1 MKETFTELIKIEE
14 LTYAYPNRV
23 EPALERVSLHVEAG
37 EFVLLAGPSG
47 AGKSTLLR
55 CLNGLVPHFSGG
67 RISGTV
73 YVAGQN
79 VLEAGPKVLSRVVG
93 MVFQD
98 PEAQA
103 VLDTV
108 EAEIAFGL
116 ENLGLG
122 QAEMRLRVEEVLS
135 LLELN
140 DLRKRSLSSLSG
152 GERQRLA
159 IAAALATR
167 PHILVLDEPT
177 SQLDPKS
184 AADVLQAVVHLNE
197 ELGLTV
203 LLAEHRL
210 ERVTRYADR
219 LVYLEEGKVTV
230 DGPLRE
236 ALSEIKAELQ
246 PPMARLATQLGWFPL
261 PLTTKEGLRFARSAD
276 RADVHNTRRGIT
288 NTPAQNGKDPVL
300 KVEGLQ
306 FSYNGT
312 PVLRGIDL
320 QIKPGE
326 SVALLGRNGSG
337 KSTLLKCLV
346 GLLRPRQGQVWV
358 EGRSSVGR
366 PVAEIC
372 RQVAY
377 LPQTPDDLLFAET
390 VADELE
396 ITLANHRLR
405 ADTLELSPADLLERL
420 GIAQMAE
427 MYPRD
432 LSVGQRQR
440 VALGAVLVTGP
451 RLLLLDEPTRGLDY
465 GAKRDLIELW
475 RQWQMAGM
483 GLLLVTHDVETA
495 ARIADRVLV
504 LSDGQIIVDGPAR
517 TVLRATPLFTP
528 QIGRLFPTEE
538 WLTVEEA
545 LDGLKSPA

>member
-1 MKETFTELIKIEE
+1 MNEMIAELIRIED
-14 LTYAYPNRV
+14 LTYTYPNRLA
-23 EPALERVSLHVEAG
+23 PALRSVSLEIEPG

-55 CLNGLVPHFSGG
+55 CLNGLVPHFTGG
-67 RISGTV
+67 RVSGRIH
-73 YVAGQN
+73 VAGQDA
-79 VLEAGPKVLSRVVG
+79 LEVGPKVLSRLVG

-103 VLDTV
+103 VLDVV

-122 QAEMRLRVEEVLS
+122 QAEMRLRIEEALS
-135 LLELN
+135 LLELT
-140 DLRKRSLSSLSG
+140 DLRSRTLKSLSG

-159 IAAALATR
+159 IAAALAMR
-167 PHILVLDEPT
+167 PQILVLDEPT

-184 AADVLQAVVHLNE
+184 AADVLQAVVRLNE

-219 LVYLEEGKVTV
+219 LVFLEAGMITV
-230 DGPLRE
+230 DRPLRE
-236 ALSEIKAELQ
+236 ALGEIEVDLQ
-246 PPMARLATQLGWFPL
+246 PPMARLATQLGWSPL
-261 PLTTKEGLRFARSAD
+261 PLTTKEGLRFARSLA
-276 RADVHNTRRGIT
+276 RTGGQNGTRDGA
-288 NTPAQNGKDPVL
+288 NKPAQNGKEPLL
-300 KVEGLQ
+300 KVEGLE

-312 PVLRGIDL
+312 SVLRGIDL
-320 QIKPGE
+320 RIGPGE
-326 SVALLGRNGSG
+326 TVALLGRNGSG

-346 GLLRPRQGQVWV
+346 GLLQPRNGQVWI
-358 EGRSSVGR
+358 EGRSIARR
-366 PVAEIC
+366 PVADIC

-390 VADELE
+390 VADELDV
-396 ITLANHRLR
+396 TLANHRLR
-405 ADTLELSPADLLERL
+405 ADMLELPPADLLSAL
-420 GIAQMAE
+420 GIAELAQA
-427 MYPRD
+427 YPRD

-440 VALGAVLVTGP
+440 VALGAVMVTGP

-465 GAKRDLIELW
+465 RAKRDLIELW

-504 LSDGQIIVDGPAR
+504 LNEGRIIVDGPAR
-517 TVLRATPLFTP
+517 SVLRATPLFTP

-545 LDGLKSPA
+545 LDGLKSAA